1 MPEAITIPQSREE
14 RSQVIRQFVAER
26 LFRKA
31 EEVHLHSRLIAD
43 LGADSLDFVDIQF
56 QLENRFGLQFHAGEF
71 FDFTYRWLTP
81 EGCLRA
87 EVVERIGTIIPE
99 VKTAPDATK
108 ISIGDLLNWITV
120 ETLVRIVDEKMTTG
134 SPARTPEKT

>member
-1 MPEAITIPQSREE
+1 MTEAISIPQTRDE
-14 RSQVIRQFVAER
+14 RFLVIRQFIAER
-26 LFRKA
+26 LFRKP
-31 EEVHLHSRLIAD
+31 EEVRIDSRLIAD

-81 EGCLRA
+81 QGCLRP

-99 VKTAPDATK
+99 AKSAPDATK
-108 ISIGDLLNWITV
+108 IAISDLLNWITV
-120 ETLVRIVDEKMTTG
+120 ETLVRIVEQKLPID
-134 SPARTPEKT
+134 R

>member
-1 MPEAITIPQSREE
+1 MPETITIPMTHEE
-14 RSQVIRQFVAER
+14 RFLAIRQFIAER

-81 EGCLRA
+81 AGCLRA
-87 EVVERIGTIIPE
+87 EIVERVGTIIPE
-99 VKTAPDATK
+99 VKTAPDAAK
-108 ISIGDLLNWITV
+108 IAIGDLLNWITV
-120 ETLVRIVDEKMTTG
+120 ETLVRIVEQKI
-134 SPARTPEKT
+134 AVV

>member
-1 MPEAITIPQSREE
+1 MPETITIPHTRAE
-14 RSQVIRQFVAER
+14 RILVIRQFIAER
-26 LFRKA
+26 LFRKV
-31 EEVHLHSRLIAD
+31 EEVHLQSRLIAD

-87 EVVERIGTIIPE
+87 EVVERIGAIIPE

-108 ISIGDLLNWITV
+108 ISIGALLNWITV
-120 ETLVRIVDEKMTTG
+120 ETLVRIVEQKAATV
-134 SPARTPEKT
+134 